1 MPNSVPKKIISTT
14 LLASLIVVIII
25 TSTGPLNLLQAQES
39 KSWTVEFTHSGI
51 YSSPRVADL
60 NLDGTKD
67 IIVGTGRHEFEKTDS
82 AVVALDGA
90 TGELLWHVGARDQIF
105 GSATLL
111 DINQDSIPDV
121 LIGGRSAELKAING
135 KTGEVIWEYFKESD
149 DIKPSSRG
157 LYNFY
162 NPQIIPDQNNDG
174 LPDILVSNGGDV
186 NAAPD
191 DPNRPPGQLMIIDAK
206 RGTLLASAQ
215 TPDGKETYMSVIV
228 SKIHDNQE
236 ELTIIF
242 GTGGETVGGNL
253 YRTTLGNLK
262 NQNISDAIVLDS
274 SKNKGYIA
282 PPVLSDINRDGYY
295 DVVSN
300 AVEGKIVA
308 IDGKTN
314 TRLWSNKIDS
324 SEAYGSIAVG
334 FFNNDS
340 IPDFFTTFTKGV
352 WPNLHNSK
360 QLMVDGET
368 GNIIFN
374 DSLGVVQTSSPV
386 VADFNNDGF
395 DDGLMSINFTIM
407 KKKILKF
414 YNNMLVVFD
423 FHNNSTYQLTNYFS
437 GINLASTP
445 WLGDLD
451 SDGKLDIIFCSL
463 TEDRNIFAM
472 DGFRITRFSTDIEL
486 SKPVRWGAYMGS
498 DYTGI
503 FRKFNSPNH

>member
-1 MPNSVPKKIISTT
+1 MSNRANQKLISP
-14 LLASLIVVIII
+14 LFLAGLIVFI
-25 TSTGPLNLLQAQES
+25 TATSPGLINLAQAQES
-39 KSWTVEFTHSGI
+39 KSWTVTFPHSGI

-60 NLDGTKD
+60 NLDGTED
-67 IIVGTGRHEFEKTDS
+67 IIVGTGKLEFEKTDS
-82 AVVALDGA
+82 AVVAIDGV

-111 DINQDSIPDV
+111 DINRDSIPDV

-135 KTGEVIWEYFKESD
+135 KTGELIWEYFKESD
-149 DIKPSSRG
+149 DVKPSSRG

-174 LPDILVSNGGDV
+174 LQDILISNGGDV

-206 RGTLLASAQ
+206 NGTLLSSAQ
-215 TPDGKETYMSVIV
+215 TPDGKETYMSVV
-228 SKIHDNQE
+228 AEKIHENHDK
-236 ELTIIF
+236 LTIIF
-242 GTGGETVGGNL
+242 GTGGETVGGKL
-253 YRTTLGNLK
+253 YRTTLDDLK
-262 NQNISDAIVLDS
+262 SQNISNAIVLDS
-274 SKNKGYIA
+274 SENKGYIA
-282 PPVLSDINRDGYY
+282 PPVLSDINQDGYY
-295 DVVSN
+295 DIVAN

-308 IDGKTN
+308 VDGKTN

-334 FFNNDS
+334 FFNSDS

-352 WPNLHNSK
+352 WPKLNNSK
-360 QLMVDGET
+360 QIMVDGET
-368 GNIIFN
+368 GNIMFQ
-374 DSLGVVQTSSPV
+374 DSMGVVQTSSPV

-395 DDGLMSINFTIM
+395 DDGLMSINFTIL
-407 KKKILKF
+407 KKKVLKF

-437 GINLASTP
+437 GVNLASTP
-445 WLGDLD
+445 WVGDLD
-451 SDGKLDIIFCSL
+451 DDGKLDIIFCSL
-463 TEDRNIFAM
+463 TEDRNIFEM
-472 DGFRITRFSTDIEL
+472 NGFRITRFSTEIEL

-503 FRKFNSPNH
+503 FRK